1 MMLSFSKSY
10 AAFTV
15 LHFVAFALA
24 LAVCGLYGHD
34 LKRASDND
42 VDADSKWIYA
52 VVVGALSAVTCV
64 AYFVPFVLR
73 LGGIVIPAWNF
84 ILFVLWTA
92 VFGIFAKVSTRSQCQ
107 KSRWWSAFIAR
118 CKCRLTVAP

>member
-42 VDADSKWIYA
+42 VDADSKW
-52 VVVGALSAVTCV
+52 VRFLPWT
-64 AYFVPFVLR
+64 LR
-73 LGGIVIPAWNF
+73 L
-84 ILFVLWTA
+84 FVYW
-92 VFGIFAKVSTRSQCQ
+92 
-107 KSRWWSAFIAR
+107 
-118 CKCRLTVAP
+118 